1 VREEVLAPLGLE
13 GKPVR
18 WLHWSKTD
26 GVTTEVLFRNPLS
39 LLYPRWRRVGEE
51 EARAI
56 LARYGG
62 EADLERWLEKG
73 EFGF

>member
-1 VREEVLAPLGLE
+1 
-13 GKPVR
+13 VR